1 MFKDHHCAVQH
12 VLPSYFL
19 FFITK
24 QDSNT
29 IISTVPPQ
37 LFWIESL
44 FSVSLCRQQCHSTW
58 CLSLSI
64 PYKNPCPLV
73 CLISCLPVRRTNLSL
88 SFLPSPSKS
97 FFSSLF
103 FCGRLT
109 NNLLSPRCFRLLP
122 FSLFPCTH
130 CGNANCKGKKERGAL
145 GNSSIYVFLSLSL
158 SLSLFLGRVRERG
171 KKRTGLSGETRGG
184 QVNPARKT

>member
-1 MFKDHHCAVQH
+1 M
-12 VLPSYFL
+12 
-19 FFITK
+19 
-24 QDSNT
+24 
-29 IISTVPPQ
+29 
-37 LFWIESL
+37 
-44 FSVSLCRQQCHSTW
+44 
-58 CLSLSI
+58 
-64 PYKNPCPLV
+64 
-73 CLISCLPVRRTNLSL
+73 RRTNLSL

-97 FFSSLF
+97 FFSSFF

-184 QVNPARKT
+184 SGESGQKSLRDRMKVFWAPLSHLVWRNSMHPCHVFFQHYWTTCCTITTHIDSSHNFSSIDK

>member
-1 MFKDHHCAVQH
+1 MQH

-19 FFITK
+19 FFIAK

-37 LFWIESL
+37 LFWIESFQFPCAANNAIRL
-44 FSVSLCRQQCHSTW
+44 DV
-58 CLSLSI
+58 SLSI
-64 PYKNPCPLV
+64 PCKNPCPLV

-97 FFSSLF
+97 FFSSF

-158 SLSLFLGRVRERG
+158 SPSLSLSRESQREREE
-171 KKRTGLSGETRGG
+171 KDRTLRRNSRG
-184 QVNPARKT
+184 VR